1 MSCFSQLCEPEN
13 KINDYHVIDQ
23 EKPEFLKRVCFLRT
37 APRGD
42 LVFALE
48 SLRPQRNGT
57 KPRGKGSPKQYRVG
71 VDGLTGFQLQRQ
83 FSQ

>member
-1 MSCFSQLCEPEN
+1 MGEVGVQDPLLKLPRTQR
-13 KINDYHVIDQ
+13 DQ